1 MTSFR
6 SNSLS
11 LFRAVRRFTMLI
23 TVFAAAAVALAQ
35 VPSGYIRI
43 HYHRTDGNYSGWTVY
58 AFDNTT
64 ENTGDYCDDSVQVT
78 GTDSYGAYFDVGIT
92 SGAQEVGIII
102 HNPTPG
108 CSGGDVKDPGPNEF
122 VDPQT
127 QGVEYWAYTGI
138 GKLYNTAIN
147 VSNPTAILPG
157 YVRVHYH
164 RTDGNYSNW
173 TVYSFYDT
181 NEFTGDYNDGLTSPT
196 NYDSYGAYFDIGV
209 VQSAQNLGLIIH
221 STSNGQ
227 KDPGP
232 NEFVDPAT
240 QGNEFWGYT
249 GIGKLY
255 NTAISLSN
263 PTAIPTGYVRVHYH
277 RTDGNYSGWT
287 VYSFYDTNEYTG
299 DYNDGL
305 TGPTNYDAF
314 GAYFDI
320 GVISGSQNL
329 GLIIHNPTASGGD
342 QKDPGPNEFVDP
354 TNMGNEYW
362 GITGFGKLYDVM
374 PDVNNPTALLPGY
387 ARIHYYRPDGNY
399 SNWTVYSFEDTA
411 EYTGDYNDGLTA
423 VTNYDSYGA
432 YYDIALIPNA
442 QQIGFIVHNI
452 STGAKDPGPNQYLN
466 VNSEL
471 QGWVISG
478 SVTVYASVPTPSQI
492 LNAELNVQQAYWLDR
507 QRVAIQSQF
516 AQSGDTYALTFST
529 TGGLSLSS
537 TGITGGTSIPLTPGG
552 TLTSDELMRYPQLAG
567 YTVLTLPDDFNV
579 STIETALTGQLA
591 LTASNSSGAVQYAT
605 GLQIAGVLD
614 DLYYYPGKL
623 GVVFRHFD
631 NETDWHDWPD
641 DENFPVKIK
650 LWAPTAQSVSLL
662 LYNNATDTSPAAT
675 IAMHEHNGVWIAD
688 GNESWQDKYYLYQVN
703 VWVPADDAID
713 TNVTSDPY
721 SIDIALNGA
730 KSRITDLE
738 SPETKPWGWDEDRP
752 PAFSSFNDMSIYE
765 LHVRDFSIDDPTVP
779 ANLQGMYGA
788 FTVPWSNGMQHLRA
802 LAQSGLKAVHILPS
816 FHFASVNEDKSTW
829 LLPGNLS
836 QYPPDGTQQQAAVQ
850 ATLTSPPYNWGYDPV
865 HYMAPEGSYAVN
877 PYSRV
882 REYRGMVEGLHQA
895 GLRVIQD
902 VVFNHTNA
910 SGEGPNSNLDE
921 VVPGYYHRLDADG
934 ALENGSCCPDTAP
947 EHRMME
953 KLIIDTL
960 VLNAKQYKIDG
971 FRFDIMSFMFT
982 YNITDIQ
989 NALNAL
995 TPEKDGVDGSK
1006 IYLYGEGFNF
1016 GDTVNNQIGP
1026 NADQVNLYGFG
1037 VGTFNDR
1044 IRDGIRGGSPFTD
1057 ERVQG
1062 FATGL
1067 FTDPSDFT
1075 NGSQSPGAQQS
1086 TLLEDADWIRVG
1098 LTGNLRDYTFTDA
1111 EGQTVPG
1118 SAINYNGQPT
1128 GYTKSPIEAIN
1139 YCSVHDNQDLFDAVQ
1154 LKSSFTD
1161 SAATRARRQVV
1172 AMSLI
1177 LLGQGVPFFQAGDD
1191 LLRSKDMDQNSYDSG
1206 DWFNKID
1213 WSGQG
1218 DNWGIGLPIASQNQG
1233 QWPLMTPLLSNPA
1246 YTPQPQDIALTGAV
1260 FQEFLHIRYSSGL
1273 FRMGTLAEIQQNL
1286 HFLNTG
1292 PSQVPGLIVM
1302 KLDASGAHYGPYQH
1316 VLVVFNATDGQVN
1329 FSNASLQGIK
1339 FHLDPE
1345 QKNSADPIAQTS
1357 TFNQQQGQATVPA
1370 LTTAVFVSEQ

>member
-1 MTSFR
+1 VRKTSF
-6 SNSLS
+6 
-11 LFRAVRRFTMLI
+11 LI
-23 TVFAAAAVALAQ
+23 TLLAAAIIALAQ
-35 VPSGYIRI
+35 SSIPAGSIRI

-64 ENTGDYCDDSVQVT
+64 ENTGDYNDGPVQVT

-92 SGAQEVGIII
+92 SGAQQVGLII
-102 HNPTPG
+102 HNTT
-108 CSGGDVKDPGPNEF
+108 SGNKDPGPNEY
-122 VDPQT
+122 VDPAT

-147 VSNPTAILPG
+147 LANPTAILPG
-157 YVRVHYH
+157 YVRIHYH
-164 RTDGNYSNW
+164 RTDGSYSGW
-173 TVYSFYDT
+173 TVYSFDDS
-181 NEFTGDYNDGLTSPT
+181 NEYTGDFNDGLTSPT
-196 NYDSYGAYFDIGV
+196 NYDSYGAYFDVGIIQG
-209 VQSAQNLGLIIH
+209 AQNVGLILH
-221 STSNGQ
+221 NGGN
-227 KDPGP
+227 KDPGT

-240 QGNEFWGYT
+240 QGSEFWAYT

-255 NTAISLSN
+255 NTAINLSN
-263 PTAIPTGYVRVHYH
+263 PTAIPSGYVRVHYH

-299 DYNDGL
+299 DFNDGL
-305 TGPTNYDAF
+305 TSPTNYDTF

-320 GVISGSQNL
+320 GITNGSQNL
-329 GLIIHNPTASGGD
+329 GLILHNGGN
-342 QKDPGPNEFVDP
+342 KDPGPNEFVDP
-354 TNMGNEYW
+354 TTEGNEYW
-362 GITGFGKLYDVM
+362 GITGFGKLYHVM

-399 SNWTVYSFEDTA
+399 SNWTVYAFEDTA

-423 VTNYDSYGA
+423 VTSYDSYGA

-452 STGAKDPGPNQYLN
+452 SAGAKDPGPNQYLN

-507 QRVAIQSQF
+507 QRVAIQPQF
-516 AQSGDTYALTFST
+516 AQGGDTYALTFST
-529 TGGLSLSS
+529 TGGLSLSA
-537 TGITGGTSIPLTPGG
+537 TGITGGTSIPLTAGG
-552 TLTSDELMRYPQLAG
+552 SLTSDELMRYPQLAG
-567 YTVLTLPDDFNV
+567 YAVLTLPDDFNV
-579 STIETALTGQLA
+579 STLETALTGQLA
-591 LTASNSSGAVQYAT
+591 FTASNSGGAVQYAT
-605 GLQIAGVLD
+605 GLQIGGVLD
-614 DLYYYPGKL
+614 DLYYYSGSL
-623 GVVFRHFD
+623 GVLFHHTD
-631 NETDWHDWPD
+631 NEAAWQDFPD

-650 LWAPTAQSVSLL
+650 LWAPTAQSVNLL
-662 LYNNATDTSPAAT
+662 VYNNPTDTSPALT
-675 IAMHEHNGVWIAD
+675 VAMHQHNGVWVAD
-688 GNESWQDKYYLYQVN
+688 GDATWQDKYYLYQVN
-703 VWVPADDAID
+703 VWVPSDDALD
-713 TNVTSDPY
+713 ANLTSDPY
-721 SIDIALNGA
+721 SIDIAVNGTR
-730 KSRITDLE
+730 SRITDLE
-738 SPETKPWGWDEDRP
+738 SSETKPPAWDEGSS
-752 PAFSSFNDMSIYE
+752 PALSSLNDMSLYE

-779 ANLQGMYGA
+779 ANLRGMYGA
-788 FTVPWSNGMQHLRA
+788 FTVPTSNGMEHLHA

-829 LLPGNLS
+829 HFPSGNLA
-836 QYPPDGTQQQAAVQ
+836 QDPPDSTLQQAAVQ

-865 HYMAPEGSYAVN
+865 HYMTPMGSYAVN
-877 PYSRV
+877 PYNRV
-882 REYRGMVEGLHQA
+882 REYRGMVQGLHRA
-895 GLRVIQD
+895 GLRVVQD
-902 VVFNHTNA
+902 VVFNHTSA

-982 YNITDIQ
+982 YNIADIQ

-995 TPEKDGVDGSK
+995 TLQTDGVDGSK

-1037 VGTFNDR
+1037 VGSFNDR

-1057 ERVQG
+1057 ERTQG

-1075 NGSQSPGAQQS
+1075 NGSQPSGAQQS
-1086 TLLEDADWIRVG
+1086 TLLQYADWIRVG
-1098 LTGNLRDYTFTDA
+1098 LTGNLRDFTFINSA
-1111 EGQTVPG
+1111 GQTVPG
-1118 SAINYNGQPT
+1118 SAIDYNGQPT

-1154 LKSSFTD
+1154 LKSSFAD
-1161 SAATRARRQVV
+1161 SIATRTRRQVL
-1172 AMSLI
+1172 ADSLI
-1177 LLGQGVPFFQAGDD
+1177 LLGQGVPFFQGGDD
-1191 LLRSKDMDQNSYDSG
+1191 LLRSKDMDQNSYNSG

-1213 WSGQG
+1213 WSGQTA
-1218 DNWGIGLPIASQNQG
+1218 NWGIGLPIASQNQS

-1246 YTPQPQDIALTGAV
+1246 YTPLPQDIALTGAA
-1260 FQEFLHIRYSSGL
+1260 FQEFLRIRSSSGL
-1273 FRMGTLAEIQQNL
+1273 FRMATLQQIQRNL

-1292 PSQVPGLIVM
+1292 PSQIPGLIVM
-1302 KLDASGAHYGPYQH
+1302 KLDANGGNYGRFQH
-1316 VLVVFNATDGQVN
+1316 ILVVFNATDAQVN
-1329 FSNASLQGIK
+1329 FSDAILQGIK

-1345 QKNSADPIAQTS
+1345 QKNSADPITQTS